1 MAAPATGA
9 MFTESNNLTIGV
21 HRRGC
26 IPFFNSVDM
35 THQFDVSVAEKYG
48 VEVAIMAQHFQ
59 FWILRNRANKRHQY
73 DGRTWTYNSARAF
86 AELFPYWSAPQIRR
100 ILQKMIDTGIIVTG
114 NYNPSGYDRTL
125 WYAFFDES
133 IWLNREIHLTKSE
146 NGSNEI
152 VTPIPDILPD
162 NKPDREPRVNKR
174 ASLAIFDDPDFKAD
188 LKEKFPSLN
197 GSLEIEIEK
206 CRDWLQSKGKRQ
218 KDYAAFARNWMR
230 KAMEY
235 KAAPNYHPHA
245 DNTGGAAVQI
255 KSSIR
260 LKP

>member
-26 IPFFNSVDM
+26 IPFLMPVNM
-35 THQFDVSVAEKYG
+35 THQFDISVAEKYG

-59 FWILRNRANKRHQY
+59 FWIVRNKANKRHQY
-73 DGRTWTYNSARAF
+73 EGRTWTYNSARAF

-100 ILQKMIDTGIIVTG
+100 ILQKMVDAGIIVTG
-114 NYNPSGYDRTL
+114 NYNPSGHDRTL
-125 WYAFFDES
+125 WYAFSDES

-152 VTPIPDILPD
+152 VTPIPDIIPD
-162 NKPDREPRVNKR
+162 NIPDKEKPRDKR
-174 ASLAIFDDPDFKAD
+174 ASISILDDPDFKAD
-188 LKEKFPSLN
+188 LKKKFPTLN
-197 GSLEIEIEK
+197 GSLETEIEK
-206 CRDWLQSKGKRQ
+206 CRDYLAARGKRQ
-218 KDYAAFARNWMR
+218 KDYAAYARNWMR
-230 KAMEY
+230 NAIKFNTAHNYQPHAENIG
-235 KAAPNYHPHA
+235 AAP
-245 DNTGGAAVQI
+245 QI